1 MNNRQKQNHEAAEVT
16 TPAFAQGINTDKEKK
31 SQIGS
36 NYANKL
42 ESDKA
47 AIEKTPQ
54 YTGRAGHNELPATV
68 METLNSEVLPPE
80 VLTRASLRAEL
91 IISAVLPSCCFRP
104 CKTSTHSVPTMEAR
118 LPRSY
123 ARKVCA

>member
-1 MNNRQKQNHEAAEVT
+1 MAVAEMLRKWG
-16 TPAFAQGINTDKEKK
+16 TPLDM
-31 SQIGS
+31 
-36 NYANKL
+36 Y
-42 ESDKA
+42 KA

-68 METLNSEVLPPE
+68 METLNSGVLPPE

-104 CKTSTHSVPTMEAR
+104 CKTSSHSVTTMEAR
-118 LPRSY
+118 FPRSY
-123 ARKVCA
+123 ARKICA